1 MEKIRK
7 IGEIECE
14 TQEFAD
20 WVLETLENTGFIV
33 NSVPNIGVSLMLE
46 IFEKR

>member
-14 TQEFAD
+14 TSEFAN
-20 WVLETLENTGFIV
+20 WVLKTLENTEFIIR
-33 NSVPNIGVSLMLE
+33 SVPNVGVSLMLE
-46 IFEKR
+46 IYEVK